1 MSHAKLSIGIA
12 GAGLLG
18 RLIAWRLLRKGHRVM
33 LFDRGPEH
41 GTQAAAWTAAGM
53 VAPLSEAVASDRF
66 VYDMG
71 RYALRQWP
79 QWVKQLPAHRRP
91 LWQFNG
97 SLVVAHPQD
106 QSELTQ
112 FYRDLYHVTGDT
124 QGYQWL
130 TRPALHSLE
139 PDLNDQFQHGLLLEN
154 EGHLDNRTLFTALGN
169 ALRELG
175 GHCVFDCEVELE
187 SGLIHT
193 PSGPRRFDQV
203 IDCRG
208 MGAKSGF
215 AELRGVRGEIL
226 QVQTRDLTLN
236 RPVRLMHPRYQLYVV
251 PKPEHHFV
259 IGATQIESEDRSPMS
274 LQSSLELSSALYTLA
289 PAFSEARI
297 VEQSVNLRPALPD
310 NNPRI
315 TREDRL
321 LRVNGLFRHGY
332 LLAPAVVDQVV
343 AMIDGGAD
351 TEFAPHLLN
360 LSRNTLNDSRQ
371 SEQRAG

>member
-18 RLIAWRLLRKGHRVM
+18 RLIAWRLLRNGHRVT
-33 LFDRGPEH
+33 LFERGPEG
-41 GTQAAAWTAAGM
+41 GTHAAAWTAAGM
-53 VAPLSEAVASDRF
+53 VAPLSEAVVSDPF
-66 VYDMG
+66 IYQMG

-79 QWVKQLPAHRRP
+79 LWVKQLPAQRRP
-91 LWQFNG
+91 LWQFKG

-106 QSELTQ
+106 EPELTQ
-112 FYRDLYHVTGDT
+112 FYRDLYQVTGDT

-130 TRPALHSLE
+130 TGAGIHALE
-139 PDLNDQFQHGLLLEN
+139 PDLSDRFQRGLLLEN
-154 EGHLDNRTLFTALGN
+154 EGHLDNRALLASLDS

-175 GHCVFDCEVELE
+175 AHRVYNCEVELE
-187 SGLIHT
+187 SGLMLT

-203 IDCRG
+203 VDCRG
-208 MGAKSGF
+208 MGAKAGF
-215 AELRGVRGEIL
+215 TRLRGVRGEVL
-226 QVQTRDLTLN
+226 HVHTRELTLN
-236 RPVRLMHPRYQLYVV
+236 RPIRLMHPRYQLYVV
-251 PKPEHHFV
+251 PKPDHHFV

-297 VEQSVNLRPALPD
+297 IEQSVNLRPTLPD

-315 TREDRL
+315 VQEDRL

-332 LLAPAVVDQVV
+332 LLAPAVADQTV
-343 AMIDGGAD
+343 AMIEGRQT
-351 TEFAPHLLN
+351 TEFAPHLVDPLQEVG
-360 LSRNTLNDSRQ
+360 NDQ
-371 SEQRAG
+371 NQPEQQAG